1 MLFFTK
7 CQLLNYNEKLEH
19 DKMIAGER
27 YLIRDLATLSGIKA
41 HTLRVWEKRY
51 QILEPARSAT
61 NIRYYSANQ
70 LKDLLNISL
79 LIRNGWKISKLA
91 EMTAADRSALLMNRL
106 NLKQDEGLYE
116 QFMQSLTATDEQAFE
131 KAYGRALKKGFEYAF
146 TCIIF
151 PFFEQVG
158 LAWQTGAICT
168 AQEHF
173 FSSLVRQKLVAATNQ
188 VTLIKNPDAK
198 KVLLLLPEFELH
210 ELGLLFYNYVFR
222 DRGYHTLYLGQGVPL
237 SGTEAVICRYRPNI
251 VVTGSILSGKNEA
264 LNAFVQQLR
273 SWLPEAIFYAAGLHS
288 GEHMYS
294 VHELR
299 ALLCLT

>member
-7 CQLLNYNEKLEH
+7 RQLLNYNKKLEH

-91 EMTAADRSALLMNRL
+91 EMTAADRSTLLMNRL
-106 NLKQDEGLYE
+106 NLKQDEGFYE

-131 KAYGRALKKGFEYAF
+131 KAYGRALKKGFE
-146 TCIIF
+146 
-151 PFFEQVG
+151 
-158 LAWQTGAICT
+158 
-168 AQEHF
+168 
-173 FSSLVRQKLVAATNQ
+173 
-188 VTLIKNPDAK
+188 
-198 KVLLLLPEFELH
+198 
-210 ELGLLFYNYVFR
+210 
-222 DRGYHTLYLGQGVPL
+222 
-237 SGTEAVICRYRPNI
+237 
-251 VVTGSILSGKNEA
+251 
-264 LNAFVQQLR
+264 
-273 SWLPEAIFYAAGLHS
+273 
-288 GEHMYS
+288 
-294 VHELR
+294 
-299 ALLCLT
+299 